1 VAANPPAAQVLF
13 SPLFDL
19 TFALSTASEQIHRDP
34 AIRAAVAA
42 RIVGMYHA
50 GIDPTHHRLA
60 LDVAGGP
67 VLPPT
72 LIQAG
77 GAEMLQEDARQLAAD
92 IRAAG
97 GSCELQ
103 VWPHQMHVFQAM
115 PRMTPEAAK
124 AMAHVARFI
133 EESLRNNTAAVAE
146 AG

>member
-1 VAANPPAAQVLF
+1 
-13 SPLFDL
+13 
-19 TFALSTASEQIHRDP
+19 
-34 AIRAAVAA
+34 
-42 RIVGMYHA
+42 MYHA
-50 GIDPTHHRLA
+50 GTDPTHHRLK

-67 VLPPT
+67 MLPPT

-77 GAEMLQEDARQLAAD
+77 GAEMLQGDARQLAAE

-97 GSCELQ
+97 GKCELQ

-133 EESLRNNTAAVAE
+133 EQSLRGSTIATGDVAK